1 MIKSGVVSN
10 NTEFNHE
17 IRRLVIGLLGNIYN
31 FIKSQSLTI
40 T

>member
-1 MIKSGVVSN
+1 MVKNGIVSN

-17 IRRLVIGLLGNIYN
+17 IRRLVIGLLGNIYD
-31 FIKSQSLTI
+31 FIKKQSLTI